1 LGPTMER
8 SPDAAWRKAA
18 KTNTTKMNNYFYTIN
33 YQGKIYH
40 IPRLLVKII
49 VGKIIIQAAESKKI
63 LRIT

>member
-1 LGPTMER
+1 MER
-8 SPDAAWRKAA
+8 SPYAGQEESCQNKHH
-18 KTNTTKMNNYFYTIN
+18 KMNNYFYTIN